1 MDGLDTANLAKL
13 WLAWTI
19 SRTATAEERER
30 LIELAGD
37 RMCGSGAGPSQ
48 DELDGLAALE
58 ETQRLAWESYLSV
71 LLAIAITHHWRTLND
86 GE

>member
-1 MDGLDTANLAKL
+1 MDGYDKASFAKL
-13 WLAWTI
+13 WSVWAT
-19 SRTATAEERER
+19 SRAATAEERER

-37 RMCGSGAGPSQ
+37 RICGSGLGPIPS
-48 DELDGLAALE
+48 EVDGLAALE
-58 ETQRLAWESYLSV
+58 ETRRLAWESYLSV